1 MSLSTLKSNLAYF
14 SHRIVVVLGTLQ
26 HSMVYFFHHYELP
39 LILQQAQ
46 LQHILLRNAG
56 NLGGA
61 EAPHPAPRAPEPETE
76 EEEDEEE
83 TEDIEEPSNTE
94 DSISGVSVLE
104 DSAQGSASRTDDE

>member
-1 MSLSTLKSNLAYF
+1 
-14 SHRIVVVLGTLQ
+14 
-26 HSMVYFFHHYELP
+26 MVYFFHHYELP

-61 EAPHPAPRAPEPETE
+61 EAPHPPPRAPEPETE
-76 EEEDEEE
+76 EEDEEEE

-94 DSISGVSVLE
+94 DSVSVLE
-104 DSAQGSASRTDDE
+104 DSAQGAARTDDEWRFQFN

>member
-1 MSLSTLKSNLAYF
+1 VKSFIQLRSLSMLKKNF
-14 SHRIVVVLGTLQ
+14 VLGTLQ

-61 EAPHPAPRAPEPETE
+61 EAPHPPPRAPEPETE

-83 TEDIEEPSNTE
+83 TEDMD